1 MDMGEGAGGGGELA
15 LEIFSTWLE
24 GKRPCLPLHLPVH
37 QSALVSST
45 ISTISPDEK
54 ERSLGSCWQWETGR

>member
-1 MDMGEGAGGGGELA
+1 MDTAGIMGGAGEVVERA
-15 LEIFSTWLE
+15 SIISTWLE

-45 ISTISPDEK
+45 ISIISPEEK
-54 ERSLGSCWQWETGR
+54 ERSLGS